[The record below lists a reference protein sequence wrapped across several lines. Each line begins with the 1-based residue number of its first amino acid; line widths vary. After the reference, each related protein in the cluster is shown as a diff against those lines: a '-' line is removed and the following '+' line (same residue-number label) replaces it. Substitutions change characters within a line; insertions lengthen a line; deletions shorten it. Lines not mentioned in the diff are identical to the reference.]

1 MHRATPIPARPAP
14 PRAEGP
20 WQRARRTLFGSAWSS
35 AATVLIALWLL
46 WTLPPLADW
55 ALWQAVWHADVHACQ
70 AARGTG
76 ACWGVIA
83 EKYRVILL
91 GRYPLEEQWRP
102 VLATSLLLALV
113 GASGIRR
120 CWSKWLVLAWALVG
134 AACFALLRGGVG
146 GLSPVDTDLWGGLPL
161 TLILSSLSILI
172 AFPLAV
178 ALALGRRSQLPA
190 IRALCAFY
198 IELVRGVP
206 LIAVLF
212 MASFLFPLFLPPGTT
227 PDVLLRVIGGIALFA
242 AAYLAETIRGG
253 LQAVPRGQLEAAAS
267 VGLGW
272 WATQRHV
279 VLPQALGAVVPGLMN
294 SFISIFKDSSLV
306 TIVSLYELTGAL
318 GLALSGDPEWRPFL
332 AEGYLFITALYFVF
346 CGAMSRYSLW
356 IEQGQARSQ
365 AR

>member
-1 MHRATPIPARPAP
+1 MASDHLLPARAAP
-14 PRAEGP
+14 PVPRGLGMRLRRAL
-20 WQRARRTLFGSAWSS
+20 AGSRGGLLASLAIVAW
-35 AATVLIALWLL
+35 AL
-46 WTLPPLADW
+46 WTLPPLAEW
-55 ALWQAVWHADVHACQ
+55 ALWQAVWRADVDACQ

-83 EKYRVILL
+83 EKYRMILL
-91 GRYPLEEQWRP
+91 GRYPLEQQWRP
-102 VLATSLLLALV
+102 LLATALLLVLV
-113 GASGIRR
+113 GASGLRV
-120 CWSKWLVLAWALVG
+120 CWSRWLVLAWALVG
-134 AACFALLRGGVG
+134 AACFALLRGGVA
-146 GLSPVDTDLWGGLPL
+146 GLDGVPTDHWGGLPL
-161 TLILSSLSILI
+161 TLVLSTLSILL

-178 ALALGRRSQLPA
+178 ALALGRRSDMPA
-190 IRALCAFY
+190 IRTLCSVY

-227 PDVLLRVIGGIALFA
+227 PDVLLRVIAGIALFA

-253 LQAVPRGQLEAAAS
+253 LQSIPRGQLEAAAS

-272 WATQRHV
+272 WATQRLV

-318 GLALSGDPEWRPFL
+318 GLALSGDPQWRPFL
-332 AEGYLFITALYFVF
+332 AEGYLFITAIYFAF
-346 CGAMSRYSLW
+346 CAAMSRYSLW
-356 IEQGQARSQ
+356 VERRQAR
-365 AR
+365 ARS

>member
-1 MHRATPIPARPAP
+1 MVSAPIPARAAPTAPASP
-14 PRAEGP
+14 WPRLR
-20 WQRARRTLFGSAWSS
+20 RAFAASPGGLLATLAVM
-35 AATVLIALWLL
+35 A
-46 WTLPPLADW
+46 W
-55 ALWQAVWHADVHACQ
+55 ALWALPPVTEWALWRAVWHADADACQ

-91 GRYPLEEQWRP
+91 GRYPLEQQWRP
-102 VLATSLLLALV
+102 VLATGLLLALV
-113 GASGIRR
+113 AASGIRQ
-120 CWSKWLVLAWALVG
+120 CWSRWLLAAWVLGG
-134 AACFALLRGGVG
+134 ATCFTLLRGGLP
-146 GLSPVDTDLWGGLPL
+146 GLDGVATDQWGGLPL
-161 TLILSSLSILI
+161 TLVLSTLSIVL

-178 ALALGRRSQLPA
+178 ALALGRRSDMPA
-190 IRALCAFY
+190 IRTLCAVY

-227 PDVLLRVIGGIALFA
+227 PDVLLRVIAGIALFA

-253 LQAVPRGQLEAAAS
+253 LQSVPRGQVEAAAS

-272 WATQRHV
+272 WATQRRV

-332 AEGYLFITALYFVF
+332 AEGYLFITAIYFVF
-346 CGAMSRYSLW
+346 CAAMSRYSLW
-356 IEQGQARSQ
+356 VEQRQARSQ